1 MPLCPPSTH
10 PGPTAP
16 TDGARGALGVQWGTR
31 RGPKALRRA
40 VSTPRRRGAGLLRAE
55 KRRGEG
61 VTDLKLTCQTPHQY
75 YDNSPVRFSDPAC
88 CLTASAALGGTAGCL
103 PAALGCGHP
112 LTPQHPAQ
120 RPPRAPRVPSSSGC
134 SMLGH
139 RSVLSHPQSGEAAA
153 PGRALGGYEG
163 CLAEGWSCRRV
174 LSTAQ
179 QPCILQSHPPWLG

>member
-1 MPLCPPSTH
+1 MLQGQRDGLAGAGTSKAPAWLCPCAH

-16 TDGARGALGVQWGTR
+16 TDGARGALGVQWGAR

-61 VTDLKLTCQTPHQY
+61 VTVLKLTCQTPHQY

-112 LTPQHPAQ
+112 L
-120 RPPRAPRVPSSSGC
+120 PPGTRLCAPREPPVSLPA
-134 SMLGH
+134 
-139 RSVLSHPQSGEAAA
+139 RDVQS
-153 PGRALGGYEG
+153 
-163 CLAEGWSCRRV
+163 
-174 LSTAQ
+174 
-179 QPCILQSHPPWLG
+179 